1 MTSPEFKPAGIL
13 SPDGGYGVRNLGC
26 PCGWYEVRNLGC
38 AYVTTQQNRATEVA
52 HSKRQGNLGCA
63 FVSTQQNRATETAGV
78 FPRNNAAKAAV
89 AG

>member
-38 AYVTTQQNRATEVA
+38 AYVTTQQNRATE
-52 HSKRQGNLGCA
+52 
-63 FVSTQQNRATETAGV
+63 TAGV

>member
-1 MTSPEFKPAGIL
+1 MAAMECATSVAHAACFG
-13 SPDGGYGVRNLGC
+13 
-26 PCGWYEVRNLGC
+26 VRNLGC

-63 FVSTQQNRATETAGV
+63 FVPKQQNRATETAGV